1 MPELEKEPPIT
12 FPTVQEFVLSNG
24 LKVMLAQRSN
34 VPVVNMRLIM
44 DAGYAADQNTKAGLT
59 TMAMNMLKEGT
70 KKRTSLKISDEL
82 ADLGATLGT
91 SADLDNSVLNLNAL
105 KINFDK
111 SLDLFADVLLNP
123 VFPENDFDRVK
134 KNQLLSIKQEQ
145 VQPIAMGLR
154 ILPKILYGEGH
165 AYSNPFTGTGTEESV
180 SSITRNDLMKFHQ
193 TWLAPNH
200 ATMLVVGDIS
210 LNELKSK
217 LETQLAGWKKKD
229 IPVKNI
235 AVSKESTVKK
245 VYIIDKPDA
254 QQSIIFSAQLAPSG
268 QSADWSTIEMMNRI
282 IGGEFTSRINM
293 NLREDKHW
301 SYGSGSFIAPAK
313 GQGLYIGY
321 GIVQTD
327 KSSESAAELKKELE
341 QFVGSNP
348 ATKEEFEKVQRNAIL
363 QLPGGWETNSA
374 VLSALEEQVTFNRG
388 NNYWPNYA
396 EKVRKMDLKQIQ
408 DAAKKVIRPN
418 NMTWIIVGDRAKIE
432 KKIRDLNLGEIHLIN
447 SEGKETK
454 GF

>member
-1 MPELEKEPPIT
+1 
-12 FPTVQEFVLSNG
+12 
-24 LKVMLAQRSN
+24 MLAQRSS

-44 DAGYAADQNTKAGLT
+44 DAGYAADQFSKAGLT
-59 TMAMNMLKEGT
+59 TLAMSMLKEGT
-70 KKRTSLKISDEL
+70 KKRSSLQISDEL
-82 ADLGATLGT
+82 ADLGASLGT
-91 SADLDNSVLNLNAL
+91 NADLDNSVMSLNAL

-111 SLDLFADVLLNP
+111 SLELFADVLLNP
-123 VFPENDFDRVK
+123 NFPESDFDRVK
-134 KNQLLSIKQEQ
+134 KNQLLRIKQEQ

-165 AYSNPFTGTGTEESV
+165 AYSNPFTGSGTEESI
-180 SSITRNDLMKFHQ
+180 SAITRNDLVKFHQ
-193 TWLAPNH
+193 TWFSPNH

-210 LNELKSK
+210 MSELKTK
-217 LETQLAGWKKKD
+217 LENQLAGWKKKD

-235 AVSKESTVKK
+235 SVAKESTVKK

-254 QQSIIFSAQLAPSG
+254 QQSILFAAQLAPTG
-268 QSADWSTIEMMNRI
+268 QSSDWATMEMMNRI

-301 SYGSGSFIAPAK
+301 SYGSGSVLIPAK

-363 QLPGGWETNSA
+363 QLPGGWETNNS

-396 EKVRKMDLKQIQ
+396 EKIRKLDVKQIQ
-408 DAAKKVIRPN
+408 DASKKVIKPS

-432 KKIRDLNLGEIHLIN
+432 KKIRELNLGEIHLID